1 MFLNARRPPPP
12 SGTTSSI
19 AGIVLIAGLALF
31 IPGIVLITT
40 STGKDVIRS
49 DDYDYVIV
57 GGGAAGSVIA
67 ERLSR
72 NGQQSVLL
80 LEAGPDEHEDPGLL
94 YVGYWTREIPSFTT
108 WAYFWQHVMTR
119 QQQGQPQ
126 NMPEVFARGVP
137 PPSTPV
143 LPAKGNTEWQYTSGR
158 LLGGNSKVNAATFV
172 RGTDW
177 IFDQWEAITGDSIW
191 STVNVL
197 QAYKEL
203 EKYYSDNFNPVR
215 RGFSGDLTVTDQ
227 AGHFSPVAF
236 KVVDALEQLTNLTR
250 LDDYNDL
257 FTASRL
263 GPFLG
268 WQMTVDANQT
278 RTSADVS
285 ILTPHVRARKNL
297 HIRLASTA
305 TRVIFDSKKH
315 ARGVEYLHNGHEFI
329 AHARKRVILS
339 AGTNTPTILEH
350 SGIGDITVLNDANIP
365 LVQNNS
371 NVGVHLANHI
381 KVTATFQKNPS
392 DFGSEEP
399 ATAYECGA
407 YLPDP
412 MNNPFPVRS
421 PRQFEATFVDSFEE
435 MFFTLID
442 IQPVARG
449 INHVV
454 SRDPLRVSLVNQ
466 IDNDDDG
473 DYDVNMLANGVK
485 HYVCGLHEE
494 FNGYGHGPA
503 IDTQYRLVD
512 PPLEICNNT
521 AALQDWVNYNMD
533 PRVFQWTS
541 SCRMGQFNDGTSV
554 TNSKGSVWGVTG
566 LTIADRSIFPLPH
579 DGDTTTA
586 SYLVGK
592 ILAEEIIAGNF

>member
-1 MFLNARRPPPP
+1 MFMNARRPKPP
-12 SGTTSSI
+12 SSAPASL
-19 AGIVLIAGLALF
+19 AGIALIAGLALI
-31 IPGIVLITT
+31 IPGIVLITV
-40 STGKDVIRS
+40 STGKDVVRS

-57 GGGAAGSVIA
+57 GGGAAGSVVA

-72 NGQQSVLL
+72 SGQHSVLL
-80 LEAGPDEHEDPGLL
+80 IEAGADEYDDESLN
-94 YVGYWTREIPSFTT
+94 YIGYWTRSIASFTT
-108 WAYFWQHVMTR
+108 GAYFWQHVQER
-119 QQQGQPQ
+119 QRQGQIPD
-126 NMPEVFARGVP
+126 MPELFARGVP
-137 PPSTPV
+137 PPSTPI
-143 LPAKGNTEWQYTSGR
+143 LPAESNTEWQYTSGR
-158 LLGGNSKVNAATFV
+158 LLGGNSKVNSATFV

-177 IFDQWEAITGDSIW
+177 MFDQWEAITGDSIW

-203 EKYYSDNFNPVR
+203 EKYYSGNFNPVR

-227 AGHFSPVAF
+227 AGHASLVAD
-236 KVVDALEQLTNLTR
+236 KVVAALEQLTNLTQ

-263 GPFLG
+263 GPFRG
-268 WQMTVDANQT
+268 WQMTVDANQS
-278 RTSADVS
+278 RTSADKS
-285 ILTPHVRARKNL
+285 ILTPQVRARKNL

-315 ARGVEYLHNGHEFI
+315 ARGVSYLHNGYEFI
-329 AHARKRVILS
+329 AHAKKRVILS
-339 AGTNTPTILEH
+339 AGINTPTILEH
-350 SGIGDITVLNDANIP
+350 SGIGDEEVLRDANIP

-371 NVGVHLANHI
+371 NVGAHLANHI
-381 KVTATFQKNPS
+381 KVTATFQKNPA
-392 DFGSEEP
+392 DFASEEP
-399 ATAYECGA
+399 ATAFECGA

-421 PRQFEATFVDSFEE
+421 PRQFEATFVDYYEK

-442 IQPVARG
+442 LQPIATGV
-449 INHVV
+449 NHVV

-466 IDNDDDG
+466 ITDDDDG
-473 DYDVNMLANGVK
+473 DYDINMLADGVK

-503 IDTQYRLVD
+503 IDNQYRLID
-512 PPLEICNNT
+512 PPLIICNNT
-521 AALQDWVNYNMD
+521 PELRDWVQYNMD

-566 LTIADRSIFPLPH
+566 LSIVDRSIFPLPH